1 MLSEGKVATPAIA
14 ANVLVPDNLPPAG
27 FVPIETVTF
36 PAKPVAVLPRASSAV
51 TRTAGLM
58 VPLAVA
64 VVGCVVNTSWV
75 AGPGVIAK
83 AALVAD
89 RPPPLVKSV

>member
-14 ANVLVPDNLPPAG
+14 ANVLVPDSVPLAG
-27 FVPIETVTF
+27 FVPIPTVTL
-36 PAKPVAVLPRASSAV
+36 PAKPVAVLPSASSAV
-51 TRTAGLM
+51 TRTAGLI

-64 VVGCVVNTSWV
+64 VVGCAVKTSWV

-89 RPPPLVKSV
+89 RPPALVKSV